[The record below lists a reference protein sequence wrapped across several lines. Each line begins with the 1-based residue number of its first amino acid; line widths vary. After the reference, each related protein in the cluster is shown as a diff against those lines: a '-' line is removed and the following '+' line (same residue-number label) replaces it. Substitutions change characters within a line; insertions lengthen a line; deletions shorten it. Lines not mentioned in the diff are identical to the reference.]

1 MLQRLFHVNICVRDM
16 DRSVRF
22 YEDVGFTKVNDF
34 ILDDPNLGPGL
45 GVEMKKLRGVFMRVG
60 DDPNAPALDL
70 VQFLEPSTQGQ
81 PYASLNN
88 VGNLPNLLLGQRHRR
103 DVRAAQDQG
112 HRVRRTAHRAAG
124 SEQLPGQIR
133 MLQGPG
139 WYRSGA
145 DGFGLSHTFSTLCI
159 YLSARGQVRVFE
171 FRAANRLRLRA
182 ERPDVDINN
191 PAGRAAGRRYARW
204 A

>member
-60 DDPNAPALDL
+60 DDANAPALDL
-70 VQFLEPSTQGQ
+70 VQFLDPATQGQ

-88 VGNLPNLLLGQRHRR
+88 VGICR
-103 DVRAAQDQG
+103 
-112 HRVRRTAHRAAG
+112 
-124 SEQLPGQIR
+124 IC
-133 MLQGPG
+133 
-139 WYRSGA
+139 
-145 DGFGLSHTFSTLCI
+145 F
-159 YLSARGQVRVFE
+159 
-171 FRAANRLRLRA
+171 
-182 ERPDVDINN
+182 
-191 PAGRAAGRRYARW
+191 
-204 A
+204 